1 MKNKSSKHL
10 SVIKMIFF
18 ITINSFL
25 LNAQQTY
32 TFTNASATGATC
44 PTQAQVNSA
53 YATNN
58 LNGLVPPP
66 PPTPPIPPFAYGK
79 APTLPPKAPLV
90 KDNAGPVVPPPSP

>member
-18 ITINSFL
+18 ITIYSFL

-32 TFTNASATGATC
+32 TFTNASATGATG

-58 LNGLVPPP
+58 LNGLV
-66 PPTPPIPPFAYGK
+66 TSNSGIQIFTITTGGSYRI
-79 APTLPPKAPLV
+79 
-90 KDNAGPVVPPPSP
+90 